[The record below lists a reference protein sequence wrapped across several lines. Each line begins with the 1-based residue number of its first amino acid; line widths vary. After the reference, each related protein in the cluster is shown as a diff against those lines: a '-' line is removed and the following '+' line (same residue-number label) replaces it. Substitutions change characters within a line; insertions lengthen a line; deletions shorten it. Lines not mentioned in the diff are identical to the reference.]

1 MKISKLNLFIK
12 LLFNIFLIC
21 SLPTHAMK
29 FGVEEKNGISDYCNW
44 RLSGE
49 ILPKDADNA
58 AKIFKNRL
66 NKCNQSMDWKAG
78 KASVYLNSNGGD
90 LGAAYVI
97 GRLLR
102 AYEVHTKIDKNSKC
116 FSACVFIYLAG
127 VERTIYPPFNQL
139 GIHRPYFSDLG
150 TELSLTDI
158 KTIRARQL
166 DTLKVYLNEMDIPL
180 TLADVMMS
188 IPPDSIKILEYE
200 EFKVFRLN
208 GTDASFEE
216 KENAIL
222 AGRYQLS
229 SGDYRRLYAQAIE
242 RCDIG
247 KRFYSPLSEEDRE
260 QSACKEA
267 ILWRLSL
274 TKYKQ
279 REISFSNQCLVE
291 PFDHDQIFKCARKIF
306 LAP

>member
-1 MKISKLNLFIK
+1 M
-12 LLFNIFLIC
+12 
-21 SLPTHAMK
+21 
-29 FGVEEKNGISDYCNW
+29 
-44 RLSGE
+44 SGE

-66 NKCNQSMDWKAG
+66 NKCNRSADMKAG
-78 KASVYLNSNGGD
+78 GASVYLNSNGGD
-90 LGAAYVI
+90 LEAAYVI

-102 AYEVHTKIDKNSKC
+102 AYEVRTKIDKNSKC
-116 FSACVFIYLAG
+116 FSSCVFIYLAG
-127 VERTIYPPFNQL
+127 VDRAIYPPFNQL
-139 GIHRPYFSDLG
+139 GIHRPYFVDLG
-150 TELSLTDI
+150 TGLSLNDI

-166 DTLKVYLNEMDIPL
+166 DRLKAYLNEMDIPL

-200 EFKVFRLN
+200 EFEVFRLN

-216 KENAIL
+216 KENAIK

-229 SGDYRRLYAQAIE
+229 SGDYRRLYAQGKE

-247 KRFYSPLSEEDRE
+247 KTNYKALSEDDRE
-260 QSACKEA
+260 KNACKEA
-267 ILWRLSL
+267 VLWRLSL

-279 REISFSNQCLVE
+279 REISFGNQCLVE
-291 PFDHDQIFKCARKIF
+291 PLDHDQIFKCARKIF